1 MEPEKN
7 ITGKEV
13 SDKMQKLKREE
24 ILTLI
29 ERSYKCRGNILKMMR
44 NGEGHIGG
52 AFSSLDILTVLYNKV
67 LRHDPGRPKWPDRDR
82 FILSA
87 GHKCL
92 ALYSVLADQGYFAE
106 EILWKYNTFDT
117 PVAMHPEEKRLPGI
131 EFSTGSLGHGL
142 PVANAIALSARLD
155 KKNYR
160 VFVVLGDGECA
171 EGSVWEAAMTAA
183 HHKIDNLVIIVDKN
197 GLQVNGR
204 TNDVM
209 NSSLLDEKF
218 KAFGWST
225 RTINGHDFGQ
235 IFDAL
240 SCTPFEKG
248 KPSCIVA
255 DTVKC
260 KGLPYGEDK
269 YQFHH
274 WHCEPE
280 EIDNAINLIGAEMG
294 KELDKVGK

>member
-1 MEPEKN
+1 
-7 ITGKEV
+7 
-13 SDKMQKLKREE
+13 MQKLKREE
-24 ILTLI
+24 IQALI
-29 ERSYKCRGNILKMMR
+29 ERSYKCRKNILKMMR

-67 LRHDPGRPKWPDRDR
+67 LKHDPGQPKWPDRDR

-92 ALYSVLADQGYFAE
+92 ALYSVLADQGYFPE

-142 PVANAIALSARLD
+142 PVANAVALSARLD
-155 KKNYR
+155 KKDYK
-160 VFVVLGDGECA
+160 VFVILGDGECA
-171 EGSVWEAAMTAA
+171 EGSVWEAAMAAA
-183 HHKIDNLVIIVDKN
+183 HHKTDNLVIIVDKN

-204 TNDVM
+204 TSDVM
-209 NSSLLDEKF
+209 NSSPIDEKF
-218 KAFGWST
+218 KAFGWSV

-240 SCTPFEKG
+240 SGAPFEKG

-274 WHCEPE
+274 WHCEPG

>member
-1 MEPEKN
+1 
-7 ITGKEV
+7 
-13 SDKMQKLKREE
+13 MQKLKKEE
-24 ILTLI
+24 IQNLI
-29 ERSYKCRGNILKMMR
+29 KRSYKCRENILKMMR

-52 AFSSLDILTVLYNKV
+52 AFSSLDILTVLYNKI

-160 VFVVLGDGECA
+160 VFAVLGDGECA
-171 EGSVWEAAMTAA
+171 EGSVWEAAMAA
-183 HHKIDNLVIIVDKN
+183 SHHKTDNLIIIVDKN

-204 TNDVM
+204 TSDIM
-209 NSSLLDEKF
+209 DSSLLEEKF
-218 KAFGWST
+218 KAFGWSA

-235 IFDAL
+235 IFEAL
-240 SCTPFEKG
+240 SSTPFEKG
-248 KPSCIVA
+248 KPSCIIA

-294 KELDKVGK
+294 KELDKIGK